1 MYVQRKAAEEKM
13 FCDKFREVLAFVS
26 PSASSSLGVPA
37 LSEEAF
43 QMLLAA
49 SVTLKPGVAEDIMNR

>member
-1 MYVQRKAAEEKM
+1 M
-13 FCDKFREVLAFVS
+13 FCDKFREVLEFVS
-26 PSASSSLGVPA
+26 PSGASPLSAPA

-49 SVTLKPGVAEDIMNR
+49 SVTLRPGVAEDIMDR